1 VIERAVVLAPGD
13 VILPEHLPP
22 KLLAARFPS
31 HPPATPG
38 HPGRPA
44 TPGAGILRAPSR
56 ALPESDAAERL
67 RREVAE
73 EEKRRILDALARC
86 DNNQTRA
93 AELLGISRRTLI
105 NRLIEFDL
113 PRPRKR

>member
-1 VIERAVVLAPGD
+1 M
-13 VILPEHLPP
+13 
-22 KLLAARFPS
+22 PS
-31 HPPATPG
+31 
-38 HPGRPA
+38 RPA
-44 TPGAGILRAPSR
+44 PV
-56 ALPESDAAERL
+56 SDAVERL
-67 RREVAE
+67 RREVDE
-73 EEKRRILDALARC
+73 EEKQRILDALAQC

>member
-1 VIERAVVLAPGD
+1 MRRLFALAVLAQFA
-13 VILPEHLPP
+13 VSV
-22 KLLAARFPS
+22 LAADWR
-31 HPPATPG
+31 AIDV
-38 HPGRPA
+38 
-44 TPGAGILRAPSR
+44 PGAWNEAT
-56 ALPESDAAERL
+56 A
-67 RREVAE
+67 REVAAAGHTAWYRTWVKVHDSFFTRHERNLFE
-73 EEKRRILDALARC
+73 ESVGVNLRELDALAQC